1 MEQSTVPQPAIDR
14 VGPWL
19 IILAVLAG
27 ILALTWDFLV
37 SVLTVLFD
45 PVFLSGF
52 ALTMLQAAVASTV
65 GGGIGVGIA
74 ELALK
79 SKRCTQSTIRFL
91 RLGMWLPFFVAWAAP
106 IWWIRWGEVLQ
117 APLWA
122 ERILRVVIAISP
134 NVIFAGCYYH
144 LSARYILQLNQRS
157 ALSVIAS
164 SILLQAV
171 LFSFLA
177 QVFLYRDGW
186 QWFPY
191 PGHAWMARPVAT
203 ILLVGGFLLLLQRIT
218 GNDFE
223 KTAEMTSIATV
234 RQLRDSNWIT
244 FLAAGILWFLCFAF
258 WDRFYVFLRDFFAI
272 APFWLVIRASYRLLT
287 TGSMIANMES
297 TLWHDVAVSAQEI
310 TEGLLVSGVLAF
322 IAVRVLRAA
331 AGLRL
336 RVSWLFVFGNTLP
349 IVVAIMLMPW
359 LGVNHWLRAVIVG
372 AVSFLPFAQSLWG
385 LRDQAVVSRIL
396 LALDNAL
403 PYAFVGMLFGELW
416 AATAGLGFFL
426 VVARALGNRTEALA
440 TSLITLGLMLSVSF
454 ILRFVIRRLCRSE
467 IEKLAAV
474 TEMH

>member
-171 LFSFLA
+171 PFF
-177 QVFLYRDGW
+177 VPR
-186 QWFPY
+186 
-191 PGHAWMARPVAT
+191 
-203 ILLVGGFLLLLQRIT
+203 
-218 GNDFE
+218 
-223 KTAEMTSIATV
+223 TSLSLP
-234 RQLRDSNWIT
+234 R
-244 FLAAGILWFLCFAF
+244 
-258 WDRFYVFLRDFFAI
+258 
-272 APFWLVIRASYRLLT
+272 RL
-287 TGSMIANMES
+287 
-297 TLWHDVAVSAQEI
+297 
-310 TEGLLVSGVLAF
+310 
-322 IAVRVLRAA
+322 
-331 AGLRL
+331 
-336 RVSWLFVFGNTLP
+336 
-349 IVVAIMLMPW
+349 
-359 LGVNHWLRAVIVG
+359 
-372 AVSFLPFAQSLWG
+372 
-385 LRDQAVVSRIL
+385 AVVSIPRSRM
-396 LALDNAL
+396 DGSTRC
-403 PYAFVGMLFGELW
+403 YDSVGGRL
-416 AATAGLGFFL
+416 
-426 VVARALGNRTEALA
+426 
-440 TSLITLGLMLSVSF
+440 LITS
-454 ILRFVIRRLCRSE
+454 
-467 IEKLAAV
+467 AA
-474 TEMH
+474 HHRQ